1 MSHRYGGYIPHLNV
15 NESDFFFYLQFQ
27 QISCYLPQGRIS
39 TSCVISVLRKDRT
52 CKYIFNVSWKIK
64 SAIQAHD
71 KGCCWRF
78 FPPQSFSDSNEIMFS
93 QRCYKSMA
101 NAIDPSRKSQNASV
115 PYPTMQH
122 FVTEMCTFLLQNVA
136 LWDICLMHCGIC
148 EMGYHVT

>member
-1 MSHRYGGYIPHLNV
+1 MWGYILHLDV
-15 NESDFFFYLQFQ
+15 NESDFFLFT
-27 QISCYLPQGRIS
+27 IS
-39 TSCVISVLRKDRT
+39 TNKLLSSTRKDFNFLRHLRVLRKDRT

-78 FPPQSFSDSNEIMFS
+78 FPPQSFIDSNEIMFS